1 MRLLDDAPMDPD
13 VAAALDAIDSTLAG
27 EPVDPKY
34 AELAE
39 LALLLAD
46 DRPGVDPVF
55 AHTLDERVAGRF
67 GDDARKAERS
77 GRGTGWSGWMFGG
90 AAVTLAAAVVAVF
103 VFVPSLNHSGSSSS
117 ESSAASSGGAI
128 ATPSS
133 AGAAGAGAPNRSSS
147 GAESHSA
154 GVASSSSDAGSSSRG
169 AFSGSSGSASSSAPS
184 TQELSPAATSSPG
197 RTPQPPANGRK
208 TIQSAQLNL
217 STSPA
222 HVDDVSQEAFNVVGQ
237 ENGIVNRSS
246 VTQTGGSDG
255 SAFMQLSVPSSAL
268 AQTMTKLSQLT
279 YAHVSSRTDNSQD
292 VNNQYVRAKRRLGDA
307 QALRTSLLKQLAN
320 AFTTEQVDSLKAQI
334 RDVERSISSD
344 EKALAALNHRIAYSN
359 ISLTINAGAQPPV
372 TPVHHSSGFT
382 IGKAAHDAGR
392 VLVVVAGVMLIAL
405 AVLLP
410 VALLA
415 GLAWWVG
422 GTVTHRRRERA
433 LDLA

>member
-55 AHTLDERVAGRF
+55 AHTLDQRVAGRF
-67 GDDARKAERS
+67 GGAERKPDGSS
-77 GRGTGWSGWMFGG
+77 GRSRWSGWMAGG
-90 AAVTLAAAVVAVF
+90 VAATLVAAAVVLVIF
-103 VFVPSLNHSGSSSS
+103 IPGLSGSKSSS
-117 ESSAASSGGAI
+117 
-128 ATPSS
+128 
-133 AGAAGAGAPNRSSS
+133 
-147 GAESHSA
+147 
-154 GVASSSSDAGSSSRG
+154 
-169 AFSGSSGSASSSAPS
+169 SASSSAAFS
-184 TQELSPAATSSPG
+184 GAATSSSSSSGATHELSPAPSRSASGSDAGAASSTAAAPDAN
-197 RTPQPPANGRK
+197 TPSPPSNGRK
-208 TIQSAQLNL
+208 TIQSAQLQL
-217 STSPA
+217 STSSG
-222 HVDDVSQEAFNVVGQ
+222 HVDDVAQEAFDVVGQ

-268 AQTMTKLSQLT
+268 AQTMTKLSQLSH
-279 YAHVSSRTDNSQD
+279 AHVSSRTDNSQD
-292 VNNQYVRAKRRLGDA
+292 VNNTYVKAKRRLADA

-334 RDVERSISSD
+334 RDVERTISSD
-344 EKALAALNHRIAYSN
+344 ESALAALNHRIAFSN
-359 ISLTINAGAQPPV
+359 ISLTISAGAEPQPVPSG
-372 TPVHHSSGFT
+372 HSGGFT
-382 IGKAAHDAGR
+382 IRKAVHDAGR

-410 VALLA
+410 VAALA
-415 GLAWWVG
+415 ALAWWVG
-422 GTVTHRRRERA
+422 GMLTHRRRERA